1 MEELLSLEGADM
13 DLRLLSQSFST
24 GPVRVEKREE
34 RHFLIL
40 ESEAS
45 RQDADLLAAGTE
57 ALNQMNAIMLAGG
70 SNFRPPRVRG
80 ITKQMA
86 DGTLR
91 TFLNAALHIES
102 RSALFVNVRLI
113 GPDGKELV
121 ENKGPTEDQVTL
133 QLAAKDEHLRRALLI
148 YGTLKHDWVN
158 LYKTLEAIE
167 DGNGGEK
174 GLIAKNFVPGK
185 DIKNFKDTAN
195 SWRAIELEA
204 RHATTKIGS
213 PEPKITLAQAQEM
226 FRKLFQS
233 WIQELKDRGN
243 P

>member
-1 MEELLSLEGADM
+1 M

-24 GPVRVEKREE
+24 GLVRVEKREE

-91 TFLNAALHIES
+91 TFLNAAVHVEA
-102 RSALFVNVRLI
+102 RSAAFVNVRLI
-113 GPDGKELV
+113 GPDGQV
-121 ENKGPTEDQVTL
+121 RENKRPTEDQVTL

-148 YGTLKHDWVN
+148 YGALEQDWGN
-158 LYKTLEAIE
+158 LYKVLDVMREAHG
-167 DGNGGEK
+167 DLS
-174 GLIAKNFVPGK
+174 GLKAKDFVPGK
-185 DIKNFKDTAN
+185 NIDNFKATAE
-195 SWRAIELEA
+195 SFPAIGVKA
-204 RHATTKIGS
+204 RHGKTKGVIQK
-213 PEPKITLAQAQEM
+213 PRMTLEEAQEM
-226 FRKLFQS
+226 FRKLFQG